1 MAERK
6 QYDPVLVAVGNML
19 AEKRKALGLP
29 YKNREN
35 FIERRK
41 EELFAGRDWISPRHL
56 ANVELGKN
64 WISIEKLIWLADALE
79 VNPVELFE
87 EIYKIYVNQTYT
99 LECNRKCGV
108 GLKPYPDLKGNMGN
122 TQS

>member
-41 EELFAGRDWISPRHL
+41 EELFAGGTGFLPDIWQMW
-56 ANVELGKN
+56 N
-64 WISIEKLIWLADALE
+64 WAKTGSVSK
-79 VNPVELFE
+79 
-87 EIYKIYVNQTYT
+87 
-99 LECNRKCGV
+99 
-108 GLKPYPDLKGNMGN
+108 
-122 TQS
+122 S